1 MFRRTSNLFVL
12 IIAFVSVMAACSK
25 KSGNALVAPSALGGG
40 ATSAAG
46 EPGAVAASHGLTF
59 TAIAGQGSGTLNV
72 TASSKEGAFT
82 LNAQV
87 SVNVH
92 GVAPNTVL
100 YLLRSG
106 DIALPGG
113 QQADGVCQRA
123 AAGLFGPVP
132 LRVGGPPATLE
143 TSSGGAAALHF
154 ELQGNDP
161 FLPDGAGVDVVYR
174 LVDALPPA
182 AATIDL
188 RTPCFTLTA
197 K

>member
-1 MFRRTSNLFVL
+1 MSGSITKCVVL
-12 IIAFVSVMAACSK
+12 VIALVPITLACSGK
-25 KSGNALVAPSALGGG
+25 IGPNPTAPSALGGG
-40 ATSAAG
+40 TTSSSSS
-46 EPGAVAASHGLTF
+46 PGAVAASHGLTF
-59 TAIAGQGSGTLNV
+59 SPVVGQGSGTLNV
-72 TASSKEGAFT
+72 TASSRPGPFT

-87 SVNVH
+87 SLNVH
-92 GVAPNTVL
+92 GVTPSTVL

-106 DIALPGG
+106 DIALAGG

-132 LRVGGPPATLE
+132 IEFGGPPATLE
-143 TSSGGAAALHF
+143 TSPGGSGALHF

-174 LVDALPPA
+174 LVDALPPSVPS
-182 AATIDL
+182 IDL
-188 RTPCFTLTA
+188 RTSCFTFTA

>member
-1 MFRRTSNLFVL
+1 MSDPILKSVL
-12 IIAFVSVMAACSK
+12 LLIALVPLTAACSENP
-25 KSGNALVAPSALGGG
+25 GRNPVAPSVLVGN
-40 ATSAAG
+40 TNSAAVA
-46 EPGAVAASHGLTF
+46 PGAVAASHGLTF
-59 TAIAGQGSGTLNV
+59 SAIVGQGSGTLNV
-72 TASSKEGAFT
+72 TANSRTGAFT
-82 LNAQV
+82 LNAMV

-92 GVAPNTVL
+92 DVTPNTVF

-106 DIALPGG
+106 DIALAGG

-132 LRVGGPPATLE
+132 MQVGGPPATLE
-143 TSSGGAAALHF
+143 TSSGGAGALHV

-182 AATIDL
+182 APSIDL
-188 RTPCFTLTA
+188 RTPCFTFTA

>member
-1 MFRRTSNLFVL
+1 
-12 IIAFVSVMAACSK
+12 
-25 KSGNALVAPSALGGG
+25 
-40 ATSAAG
+40 
-46 EPGAVAASHGLTF
+46 
-59 TAIAGQGSGTLNV
+59 
-72 TASSKEGAFT
+72 
-82 LNAQV
+82 LNAKV

-92 GVAPNTVL
+92 DVTPNTVL

-132 LRVGGPPATLE
+132 IRIGGPPATLE
-143 TSSGGAAALHF
+143 TSPGGAGALQF

-161 FLPDGAGVDVVYR
+161 FLPDGAAVDVVYR
-174 LVDALPPA
+174 LVDALAPA
-182 AATIDL
+182 APSIDL
-188 RTPCFTLTA
+188 RTTCFTFTA

>member
-1 MFRRTSNLFVL
+1 MPGLTSKGFLVT
-12 IIAFVSVMAACSK
+12 IAFVALMTACSENP
-25 KSGNALVAPSALGGG
+25 GRNPVAPSVLGGD
-40 ATSAAG
+40 ASSAAV

-59 TAIAGQGSGTLNV
+59 TAVVGQGSGTLNV
-72 TASSKEGAFT
+72 TASSRKGAFT

-92 GVAPNTVL
+92 GVSPNTVL
-100 YLLRSG
+100 YLVRSG
-106 DIALPGG
+106 DIALSG

-123 AAGLFGPVP
+123 AAGLFFPVLVNGSP
-132 LRVGGPPATLE
+132 VILE
-143 TSSGGAAALHF
+143 TSPGGAGAVHF

-182 AATIDL
+182 APTIDL
-188 RTPCFTLTA
+188 RTPCFTFTA